1 MTPGSIV
8 TLQQHRAIPTPAHW
22 DDVQIGDRVRLRRN
36 GYLVH
41 TGRVDSRTPDGAVVW
56 VTPDGDSRKLFHVAD
71 GYELT
76 VVASEGKPD
85 EDN

>member
-1 MTPGSIV
+1 M
-8 TLQQHRAIPTPAHW
+8 TLQQNRAIPSPVQW

-36 GYLVH
+36 GYLEH

-56 VTPDGDSRKLFHVAD
+56 VTSEGGSRKLFHIAD
-71 GYELT
+71 GYHLT
-76 VVASEGKPD
+76 AVAAEGTPD